1 MNKIVLNNELIAIKA
16 GDITVYNYDGGT
28 REYIST
34 LTEYLAIGVGIPAC
48 SCLDA
53 PGSYKTGYAIC
64 RSEDFNSWVYVPD
77 HRGEI
82 VYSTE
87 TGESK
92 EITAPGDYPDNTTI
106 IAPLTP
112 YDKWD
117 GEKWVTD
124 TEAQHSAAVDAA
136 ETQRQS
142 LIDTAMASVSLIQL
156 KLQAGR
162 NLTQSETSRLNTV
175 LDYIDAV
182 TATDTSTAPDVIWP
196 ELPETAQ

>member
-1 MNKIVLNNELIAIKA
+1 MNKVVLNNELIAIKA
-16 GDITVYNYDGGT
+16 GDITVYNYNGET

-34 LTEYLAIGVGIPAC
+34 STEYLAIGVGIPAC

-53 PGSYKTGYAIC
+53 PDSYKTGYAIC

-77 HRGEI
+77 HRGET

-92 EITAPGDYPDNTTI
+92 EITAPGDYPENTTT

-112 YDKWD
+112 YDEWD

-124 TEAQHSAAVDAA
+124 TEAQHGAAVEAA

-142 LIDTAMASVSLIQL
+142 LIDTAMASISLIQL